1 MKFCVFGASSNDI
14 DERYIKAGEELGKKM
29 AQAGHGLV
37 FGGGQTGLMGAVVRG
52 ITAMGG
58 HSVGIAPGFFNEP
71 GILFEECSEFIFTE
85 TMRQRKELMEKKSD
99 GFIVTPGGIG
109 TFEEFF
115 EIYTL
120 KQLGQHNKP
129 IGILNTGGYYDELIA
144 MLGTTVEKGFMKE
157 ECLRLFCVAEE
168 PEKLL
173 EMLEKEYCK

>member
-1 MKFCVFGASSNDI
+1 
-14 DERYIKAGEELGKKM
+14 
-29 AQAGHGLV
+29 
-37 FGGGQTGLMGAVVRG
+37 
-52 ITAMGG
+52 
-58 HSVGIAPGFFNEP
+58 
-71 GILFEECSEFIFTE
+71 
-85 TMRQRKELMEKKSD
+85 MEKKSD

-120 KQLGQHNKP
+120 KQLGQHDKP